1 MGSKSL
7 PLTLMRISS
16 GSCPVFH
23 GGAWTG
29 KELEKAI
36 SRNQCLGIHPVHTHR
51 DPARSGFPRPL
62 ILLSYDTQLAS
73 WWHFQSSAT
82 ELSRQIYLAFPALFF
97 LIPSAPSSTL
107 CPAWLSALLLCLV
120 AAFSLSSHGLLLL
133 FSPSS
138 CDSSSC
144 FLFVSHAPL
153 LPHPYSLPPHSCTLP
168 LMSRTCLY
176 SLTQKPVSLPRLL
189 LSAGE

>member
-1 MGSKSL
+1 MGELDRGRTRESYQQE
-7 PLTLMRISS
+7 PVPWYWSS
-16 GSCPVFH
+16 AHAQGSCQLRIAPGHWFCFH
-23 GGAWTG
+23 
-29 KELEKAI
+29 
-36 SRNQCLGIHPVHTHR
+36 S
-51 DPARSGFPRPL
+51 
-62 ILLSYDTQLAS
+62 DTQLAS
-73 WWHFQSSAT
+73 WWHFLSSAI
-82 ELSRQIYLAFPALFF
+82 ELSRQLYLVFPALFF
-97 LIPSAPSSTL
+97 LTPPAPSSAPR
-107 CPAWLSALLLCLV
+107 PAWLSALLLCLLV
-120 AAFSLSSHGLLLL
+120 AFSLSSHAPLLL

-153 LPHPYSLPPHSCTLP
+153 LPHPHSLPPHSCTLP